1 MKKYAVLATLMLLAI
16 GLGSFQYW
24 AIGQQSIATAEIG
37 QVTDQLTVETQNPV
51 IIKNPR
57 PWRPFH
63 VGNRTHYLYKIT
75 PQTNYNGNYTATLY
89 LTNADEL
96 GKDFIYLIMKVELKK
111 KDGTMIDY
119 KWLGLENGRVQFK
132 IDNVNFSDSSNPA
145 YINITDGVGNIPF
158 WKADSLEDPAFLI
171 DVEEMIEI

>member
-24 AIGQQSIATAEIG
+24 AIGQQQTATAEIG
-37 QVTDQLTVETQNPV
+37 QVTDQLTVETQNP
-51 IIKNPR
+51 IIIQHPR

-75 PQTNYNGNYTATLY
+75 PQANYNGNYTATLY

-96 GKDFIYLIMKVELKK
+96 GEDFIYLIMKVSLMNGSTEV
-111 KDGTMIDY
+111 DS

-132 IDNVNFSDSSNPA
+132 IDNGNFTKDWPA
-145 YINITDGVGNIPF
+145 YINITDGVGNIP
-158 WKADSLEDPAFLI
+158 WWRRSGDPTDPTFVI
-171 DVEEMIEI
+171 DVEEIGE